1 MTNKLSV
8 FWGALLAVPC
18 LATNGNMAGA
28 GTAES
33 PWQVA
38 DYEDLKAVGI
48 GDYGM
53 DGHYVLV
60 ADIDASASRNE
71 KSEVDST
78 AGFLPIGAAYYG
90 TEQSEFGGVFDGGN
104 YTISKLYSMSNNER
118 STALFMGIGTKGV
131 VKNLKLTDCY
141 FTVKYVWAAAS
152 VAVTNSGLVE
162 NIELLRDTVRAPG
175 NVGGVVG
182 VNEDGTVKDIDFS
195 GVVFGT
201 NDRDFI
207 GGVVGNNS
215 GEKSV
220 IRNVKVNAD
229 MRSNFYGKYL
239 GLVTGYNEG
248 TIVSAEVD
256 GVINY
261 GDTLVGGVTGKNL
274 GTIDSCVSHASI
286 YSMHQKTAGLVGYNS
301 GTIKN
306 SSVEADSIFCEY
318 RGAAGFVGVNDTT
331 GVIENSF
338 VKANVHSDSSAGFAL
353 YNAGVIRNSY
363 VEGSVTADSFPGHF
377 VSGFVVQNVGLIT
390 NSYSKADV
398 DAFYKLAGFVVR
410 NSGKI
415 DSSYA
420 IGHVLNG
427 ERASGDTYGGFVGQ
441 NDSSGIITNS
451 YAAGEVVGGMKAGG
465 FVGVNNGKIHNCY
478 ATGDVRSYS
487 VFGGFVGE
495 NGGEILYAYSTG
507 NLGNIKGY
515 TSSYTAGG
523 FAGANNGYI
532 NNAYAT
538 GNVSSEYTAGGFVS
552 SNTGTIENAFATG
565 KVTGRVEM
573 GGFVSSNR
581 LQIENAFFAGSMEA
595 MEGTLNGGGC
605 YASGNAGLIGGAI
618 YNKDGCIFDVD
629 SVVEGA
635 AFADMKMSSF
645 YKDWTDF
652 DKYWVLDDTMSFPNL
667 VFTTGVLPEIPE
679 VEPPVKVVKPA
690 LLVANGIDN
699 GLKLYGNRENLRALV
714 TLSRSGLTNV
724 KVYNLK
730 GRLLKTIT
738 LGMMGEGVH
747 QVNLNGVGDAR
758 GVALIVLEQNGKAL
772 SRTLLR

>member
-38 DYEDLKAVGI
+38 DYEDLKAVGL

-53 DGHYVLV
+53 NGHYVLV

-71 KSEVDST
+71 TSAVDST
-78 AGFLPIGAAYYG
+78 AGFQPIGVAYYG
-90 TEQSEFGGVFDGGN
+90 TEQSEFGGVFDGADH
-104 YTISKLYSMSNNER
+104 TISHLYSETKDER
-118 STALFMGIGTKGV
+118 STALFMGIGSSGV
-131 VKNLKLTDCY
+131 VKNLKMADC
-141 FTVKYVWAAAS
+141 FISVRFVWAAAS
-152 VAVTNSGLVE
+152 VAVMNSGLIE
-162 NIELLRDTVRAPG
+162 NIELVRDTVSAPG
-175 NVGGVVG
+175 NTGGVVG
-182 VNEDGTVKDIDFS
+182 VNEDGTVENVDFS
-195 GVVFGT
+195 GVVRGI
-201 NDRDFI
+201 NDRDFV
-207 GGVVGNNS
+207 GGIVGYNA

-229 MRSNFYGKYL
+229 MRSSYYGNNL
-239 GLVTGYNEG
+239 GLVAGVNQG
-248 TIVSAEVD
+248 IIISAEVD
-256 GVINY
+256 GVLDHGNRF
-261 GDTLVGGVTGKNL
+261 LGGVTGNNS
-274 GTIDSCVSHASI
+274 GIIDSCVSHASI
-286 YSMHQKTAGLVGYNS
+286 FSMNEKTGGLVGFNS
-301 GTIKN
+301 GIVKN
-306 SSVEADSIFCEY
+306 SSVDADTVFSEF

-331 GVIENSF
+331 GVIENCN
-338 VKANVHSDSSAGFAL
+338 AQTNVHSDSSGGFAV
-353 YNAGVIRNSY
+353 YNAGIIRDSY
-363 VEGSVTADSFPGHF
+363 VEGSVSSDSFPGHF

-398 DAFYKLAGFVVR
+398 DAFNGLAGFVLW

-420 IGHVLNG
+420 TGHVNNR
-427 ERASGDTYGGFVGQ
+427 ERASGDTYGGFVGR
-441 NDSSGIITNS
+441 NDSAGTITNS
-451 YAAGEVVGGMKAGG
+451 YANGEVVGGMRAGG
-465 FVGVNNGKIHNCY
+465 FVGTNNGTIYNCY

-487 VFGGFVGE
+487 VFGGFAGE
-495 NGGEILYAYSTG
+495 NFGEIFYSYATG
-507 NLGNIKGY
+507 NLEKLAGY
-515 TSSYTAGG
+515 DVSYTAGG
-523 FAGANNGYI
+523 FAGANDGYI

-635 AFADMKMSSF
+635 AFADMKMSSL

-667 VFTTGVLPEIPE
+667 VFTTGVFPEIPE

-699 GLKLYGNRENLRALV
+699 GLKLYGNRENLRASV

-747 QVNLNGVGDAR
+747 QVDLSGAAETR
-758 GVALIVLEQNGKAL
+758 GMSLFMLEQDGRML
-772 SRTLLR
+772 SRSVLR

>member
-1 MTNKLSV
+1 MVKKLSI
-8 FWGALLAVPC
+8 FLGALLAVPC
-18 LATNGNMAGA
+18 LATNGKMAGA

-38 DYEDLKAVGI
+38 DYEDLKAVGL
-48 GDYGM
+48 GDYSM
-53 DGHYVLV
+53 NGHYVLT

-71 KSEVDST
+71 TSAVDST
-78 AGFLPIGAAYYG
+78 AGFQPIGVAYYG
-90 TEQSEFGGVFDGGN
+90 TEQSVFDGVFDGGN

-377 VSGFVVQNVGLIT
+377 VSGFVLQNVGLIT

-420 IGHVLNG
+420 TGHVLNG
-427 ERASGDTYGGFVGQ
+427 ERASGDTFGGFVGQ
-441 NDSSGIITNS
+441 NDSTGIITNS

-495 NGGEILYAYSTG
+495 NWGEILYAYSTG

-515 TSSYTAGG
+515 TSSFTAGG
-523 FAGANNGYI
+523 FVGANNGYI
-532 NNAYAT
+532 NNAYTT
-538 GNVSSEYTAGGFVS
+538 GNVNSEFTPGGFVS
-552 SNTGTIENAFATG
+552 SNSGTIKNAYASG
-565 KVTGRVEM
+565 DVSGRIEF
-573 GGFVSSNR
+573 GGFASANR
-581 LQIENAFFAGSMEA
+581 QYLENVFFAGKLIASSSDYEA
-595 MEGTLNGGGC
+595 PGCFVVNNSGTVKEAL
-605 YASGNAGLIGGAI
+605 
-618 YNKDGCIFDVD
+618 YNKDGCEFEAD
-629 SVVEGA
+629 SSAKET
-635 AFADMKMSSF
+635 AFADMKASAL
-645 YKDWTDF
+645 YKGWNDF
-652 DKYWVLDDTMSFPNL
+652 EKFWLVGDTLSFPHL
-667 VFTTGVLPEIPE
+667 VFTTGVLPEIIE
-679 VEPPVKVVKPA
+679 DGPPIEIAKPNVVAVKGA
-690 LLVANGIDN
+690 N
-699 GLKLYGNRENLRALV
+699 GLKLYGNRRNLQAMV
-714 TLSRSGLTNV
+714 TLSRSGMTNV

-730 GRLLKTIT
+730 GVLQKVVS
-738 LGMMGEGVH
+738 LGKMSEGVH
-747 QVNLNGVGDAR
+747 QVNLSGAVDAR

>member
-28 GTAES
+28 GTAEF

-90 TEQSEFGGVFDGGN
+90 TEQSVFDGVFDGGN

-420 IGHVLNG
+420 TGHVNNR
-427 ERASGDTYGGFVGQ
+427 ERASGDTYGGFVGR
-441 NDSSGIITNS
+441 NDSAGTITNS
-451 YAAGEVVGGMKAGG
+451 YANGEVVGGMRAGG
-465 FVGVNNGKIHNCY
+465 FVGTNNGTIYNCY

-487 VFGGFVGE
+487 VFGGFAGE
-495 NGGEILYAYSTG
+495 NFGEIFYSYATG
-507 NLGNIKGY
+507 NLEKLAGY
-515 TSSYTAGG
+515 DVSYTAGG
-523 FAGANNGYI
+523 FVGANDGYI

-635 AFADMKMSSF
+635 AFADMKMSSL

-667 VFTTGVLPEIPE
+667 VFTTGVFPEIPE
-679 VEPPVKVVKPA
+679 VEPPVKVVKPDMV
-690 LLVANGIDN
+690 VAMGAN
-699 GLKLYGNRENLRALV
+699 GLKLYGNRQNLQAMV
-714 TLSRSGLTNV
+714 TLSRSGETNV

-747 QVNLNGVGDAR
+747 QVDLSGAAETR
-758 GVALIVLEQNGKAL
+758 GMSLFMLEQDGRML
-772 SRTLLR
+772 SRSVLR

>member
-38 DYEDLKAVGI
+38 DYEDLKAVGL

-53 DGHYVLV
+53 NGHYVLV

-71 KSEVDST
+71 TSAVDST
-78 AGFLPIGAAYYG
+78 AGFQPIGVAYYG
-90 TEQSEFGGVFDGGN
+90 TEQSEFGGVFDGADH
-104 YTISKLYSMSNNER
+104 TISHLYSETKDER
-118 STALFMGIGTKGV
+118 STALFMGIGSSGV
-131 VKNLKLTDCY
+131 VKNLKMADC
-141 FTVKYVWAAAS
+141 FISVRFVWAAAS
-152 VAVTNSGLVE
+152 VAVMNSGLIE
-162 NIELLRDTVRAPG
+162 NIELVRDTVSAPG
-175 NVGGVVG
+175 NTGGVVG
-182 VNEDGTVKDIDFS
+182 VNEDGTVENVDFS
-195 GVVFGT
+195 GVVRGI
-201 NDRDFI
+201 NDRDFV
-207 GGVVGNNS
+207 GGIVGYNA

-229 MRSNFYGKYL
+229 MRSSYYGNNL
-239 GLVTGYNEG
+239 GLVAGVNQG
-248 TIVSAEVD
+248 TIISAEVD
-256 GVINY
+256 GVLDHGNRF
-261 GDTLVGGVTGKNL
+261 LGGVTGNNS
-274 GTIDSCVSHASI
+274 GIIDSCVSHASI
-286 YSMHQKTAGLVGYNS
+286 FSMNEKTGGLVGFNS
-301 GTIKN
+301 GIVKN
-306 SSVEADSIFCEY
+306 SSVDADSVFSEF

-331 GVIENSF
+331 GVIENCN
-338 VKANVHSDSSAGFAL
+338 AQTNVHSDSSGGFAV
-353 YNAGVIRNSY
+353 YNAGIIRDSY

-441 NDSSGIITNS
+441 NDSTGIITNS

-523 FAGANNGYI
+523 FAGANDGYI

-595 MEGTLNGGGC
+595 MEGTLNGGSC

-635 AFADMKMSSF
+635 AFADMKMSSL

-667 VFTTGVLPEIPE
+667 VFTTGVFPEIPE

-699 GLKLYGNRENLRALV
+699 GLKLYGNRENLRASV
-714 TLSRSGLTNV
+714 TLSRSGMTNV

-730 GRLLKTIT
+730 GRLLKTIP

-747 QVNLNGVGDAR
+747 QVDLSGAAETR
-758 GVALIVLEQNGKAL
+758 GMSLFMLEQDGRML
-772 SRTLLR
+772 SRSVLR

>member
-90 TEQSEFGGVFDGGN
+90 TEQSEFGGVFDGADH
-104 YTISKLYSMSNNER
+104 TISHLYSETKDER
-118 STALFMGIGTKGV
+118 STALFMGIGSSGV
-131 VKNLKLTDCY
+131 VKNLKMADC
-141 FTVKYVWAAAS
+141 FISVRFVWAAAS
-152 VAVTNSGLVE
+152 VAVMNSGLIE
-162 NIELLRDTVRAPG
+162 NIELVRDTVSAPG
-175 NVGGVVG
+175 NTGGVVG
-182 VNEDGTVKDIDFS
+182 VNEDGTVENVDFS
-195 GVVFGT
+195 GVVRGI
-201 NDRDFI
+201 NDRDFV
-207 GGVVGNNS
+207 GGIVGYNA

-229 MRSNFYGKYL
+229 MRSSYYGNNL
-239 GLVTGYNEG
+239 GLVAGVNQG
-248 TIVSAEVD
+248 IIISAEVD
-256 GVINY
+256 GVLDHGNRF
-261 GDTLVGGVTGKNL
+261 LGGVTGNNS
-274 GTIDSCVSHASI
+274 GIIDSCVSHASI
-286 YSMHQKTAGLVGYNS
+286 FSMNEKTGGLVGFNS
-301 GTIKN
+301 GIVKN
-306 SSVEADSIFCEY
+306 SSVDADSVFSEF

-331 GVIENSF
+331 GVIENCN
-338 VKANVHSDSSAGFAL
+338 AQTNVHSDSSGGFAV
-353 YNAGVIRNSY
+353 YNAGIIRDSY
-363 VEGSVTADSFPGHF
+363 VEGSVSSDSFPGRF
-377 VSGFVVQNVGLIT
+377 VSGFVVYNVGTISK
-390 NSYSKADV
+390 SYSKADV
-398 DAFYKLAGFVVR
+398 DAFNGLAGFVLW

-420 IGHVLNG
+420 TGHVNNR
-427 ERASGDTYGGFVGQ
+427 ERASGDTFGGFVGQ
-441 NDSSGIITNS
+441 NDSTGIITNS

-495 NGGEILYAYSTG
+495 NWGEILYAYSTG

-523 FAGANNGYI
+523 FVGANDGYI

-635 AFADMKMSSF
+635 AFADMKMSSL

-667 VFTTGVLPEIPE
+667 VFTTGVFPEIPE

-699 GLKLYGNRENLRALV
+699 GLKLYGNRENLRASV

-730 GRLLKTIT
+730 GRLLKTIP

-747 QVNLNGVGDAR
+747 QVDLSGAAETR
-758 GVALIVLEQNGKAL
+758 GMSLFMLEQDGKAL

>member
-38 DYEDLKAVGI
+38 DYEDLKAVGL

-53 DGHYVLV
+53 NGHYVLV

-78 AGFLPIGAAYYG
+78 AGFQPIGVAYYG
-90 TEQSEFGGVFDGGN
+90 TEQSVFDGVFDGGN

-152 VAVTNSGLVE
+152 VAVMNSGLVE
-162 NIELLRDTVRAPG
+162 NIELLRDTIRAPG

-353 YNAGVIRNSY
+353 YNAGIIRDSY

-420 IGHVLNG
+420 TGHVLNG
-427 ERASGDTYGGFVGQ
+427 ERASGDTFGGFVGQ
-441 NDSSGIITNS
+441 NDSTGIITNS

-495 NGGEILYAYSTG
+495 NWGEILYAYSTG

-523 FAGANNGYI
+523 FVGANDGYI

-635 AFADMKMSSF
+635 AFADMKMSSL
-645 YKDWTDF
+645 YMDWTDF

-667 VFTTGVLPEIPE
+667 VFTTGVFPEIPE

-699 GLKLYGNRENLRALV
+699 GLKLYGNQENLRASV

-730 GRLLKTIT
+730 GRLLKTIP

-747 QVNLNGVGDAR
+747 QVDLSGAAETR
-758 GVALIVLEQNGKAL
+758 GMSLFMLEQDGRML
-772 SRTLLR
+772 SRSVLR

>member
-420 IGHVLNG
+420 TGHVLNG
-427 ERASGDTYGGFVGQ
+427 ERASGDTFGGFVGQ
-441 NDSSGIITNS
+441 NDSTGIITNS

-495 NGGEILYAYSTG
+495 NWGEILYAYSTG

-515 TSSYTAGG
+515 TSSFTAGG
-523 FAGANNGYI
+523 FVGANNGYI
-532 NNAYAT
+532 NNAYTT
-538 GNVSSEYTAGGFVS
+538 GNVNSEFTPGGFVS
-552 SNTGTIENAFATG
+552 SNSGTIKNAYATG

-635 AFADMKMSSF
+635 AFADMKMSSL

-667 VFTTGVLPEIPE
+667 VFTTGVFPEIPE

-690 LLVANGIDN
+690 LLVANSIDN
-699 GLKLYGNRENLRALV
+699 GLKLYGNRENLRASV
-714 TLSRSGLTNV
+714 TLSRSGMTNV

-747 QVNLNGVGDAR
+747 QVDLSGAAETR
-758 GVALIVLEQNGKAL
+758 GMSLFMLEQDGRML
-772 SRTLLR
+772 SRSVLR